1 MSTMASVEHSN
12 SNLLASKRGLADL
25 SNDLVN
31 VISMAGKEN
40 KGQISKLTDRNKQ
53 LERDIEIIR
62 SELDRNI

>member
-1 MSTMASVEHSN
+1 MASIEQSN
-12 SNLLASKRGLADL
+12 SNLMAAKRGLADL

-40 KGQISKLTDRNKQ
+40 KGQISKLTERNKQ
-53 LERDIEIIR
+53 LERDIELIR

>member
-1 MSTMASVEHSN
+1 MA
-12 SNLLASKRGLADL
+12 AKRGLADL

-40 KGQISKLTDRNKQ
+40 KGQISKLTERNKQ
-53 LERDIEIIR
+53 LERDIELIR